1 MECIETMYFHAS
13 QTADIEYLE
22 PRISNHGIP
31 LLYFSAKRENTLVY
45 LSNAIEKY
53 CRETGYLHHGK
64 WTKWGSYGFTKE
76 GILRLE
82 EYWPSATID
91 TYKGVSGY
99 IYSAAQTDDMEAMP
113 EIPFCY
119 VAKTTAKVE
128 YAEYIP
134 DAYDSLMEAV
144 EKGEIILQKYEDL
157 SEASLQWIHQTMI
170 KEYETASEEYQY
182 FLRNHFAFLQSAHL

>member
-1 MECIETMYFHAS
+1 MVCFRVKVWYNRISICRTVKFIIFTERMETMYFHAS

-53 CRETGYLHHGK
+53 CRETGYVHHGK

-82 EYWPSATID
+82 EYWSNAPNIFRMRMTALWKLSKRARSS
-91 TYKGVSGY
+91 YRNMK
-99 IYSAAQTDDMEAMP
+99 IYRKHPCNGFTKP
-113 EIPFCY
+113 
-119 VAKTTAKVE
+119 
-128 YAEYIP
+128 
-134 DAYDSLMEAV
+134 
-144 EKGEIILQKYEDL
+144 
-157 SEASLQWIHQTMI
+157 
-170 KEYETASEEYQY
+170 
-182 FLRNHFAFLQSAHL
+182 

>member
-1 MECIETMYFHAS
+1 MVCFRVKVWYNRISICRTVKFIIFTERMETMYFHAS

-53 CRETGYLHHGK
+53 CRETGYVHHGK

-82 EYWPSATID
+82 EYWSNAPNIFRMPMTALWKQSKRARSSYRNMKI
-91 TYKGVSGY
+91 YRKHPCSGF
-99 IYSAAQTDDMEAMP
+99 TKP
-113 EIPFCY
+113 
-119 VAKTTAKVE
+119 
-128 YAEYIP
+128 
-134 DAYDSLMEAV
+134 
-144 EKGEIILQKYEDL
+144 
-157 SEASLQWIHQTMI
+157 
-170 KEYETASEEYQY
+170 
-182 FLRNHFAFLQSAHL
+182 